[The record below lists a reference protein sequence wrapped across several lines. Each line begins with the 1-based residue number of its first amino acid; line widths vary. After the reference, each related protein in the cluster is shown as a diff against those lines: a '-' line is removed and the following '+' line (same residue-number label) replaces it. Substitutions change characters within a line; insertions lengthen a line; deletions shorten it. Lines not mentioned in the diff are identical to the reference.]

1 MEEISLMATTINQS
15 IDYGKPRSSPNRFS
29 NETGLTMQMEHEK
42 CLEIVFHS
50 NAQIEP
56 SLLIIEPRDGQ
67 SDNSPNR
74 IQDLI
79 YGQRDPLLRLLI
91 AVLRK
96 WGENRAKQGRAHV
109 LVDR

>member
-50 NAQIEP
+50 NAQNEP
-56 SLLIIEPRDGQ
+56 TLIDSRASSPMQCNDWQPYWKPIRD
-67 SDNSPNR
+67 SIIHLSP
-74 IQDLI
+74 
-79 YGQRDPLLRLLI
+79 
-91 AVLRK
+91 
-96 WGENRAKQGRAHV
+96 
-109 LVDR
+109 LV